1 MRKVSNKIRWLS
13 MLGMIALVTGCQ
25 QELTKPITS
34 ESTGQTTETTAKP
47 SPTPSV
53 TPNQE
58 TEKELTPEPIP
69 ASSPNTTVPTN
80 QPVEEQRKEPL
91 SPYQVLNKIRE
102 IEKVKGGTYQGE
114 WKEDEYTF
122 YLPDKD
128 GDGRNARY
136 YERSTHHVKV
146 YGKDGFTYYYNLVD
160 PATYPQATL
169 EAESIQVSP
178 ETWQQMDKIE
188 QKLYTGED
196 TFHAEW
202 SPNFQAVAYYKGT
215 TEEGQAYIW
224 KVGNDSPSPI
234 KEAVIDRYFFTW
246 SPDSEYLLLDTG
258 TSRHRGG
265 QIYQVANDK
274 MSEPFSY
281 ISQFHFS
288 PDSRWA
294 AFSLLSGKV
303 AKEKYGMEDEETED
317 IWLYDLATMKQ
328 KKLLQADDHTD
339 YFPLEWKSETELLY
353 WKKDYQKNTEEEL
366 TLTIP
371 QR

>member
-1 MRKVSNKIRWLS
+1 MRKALNKNRWLS
-13 MLGMIALVTGCQ
+13 MICMIALVTGCQ
-25 QELTKPITS
+25 HEPNKPITS
-34 ESTGQTTETTAKP
+34 ENAGKTTEATAKP
-47 SPTPSV
+47 
-53 TPNQE
+53 
-58 TEKELTPEPIP
+58 IP
-69 ASSPNTTVPTN
+69 APLPTSSPVSTAPTN
-80 QPVEEQRKEPL
+80 QPMEEQQKESL

-122 YLPDKD
+122 HLPDKD
-128 GDGRNARY
+128 GDRRNARY

-146 YGKDGFTYYYNLVD
+146 YGKDGLKYFYHLFD
-160 PATYPQATL
+160 PATYPLTTL
-169 EAESIQVSP
+169 ETESIQVNP
-178 ETWQQMDKIE
+178 ETWQQMNKIE
-188 QKLYTGED
+188 QKLYTSED

-215 TEEGQAYIW
+215 TEDGQAYIW

-265 QIYQVANDK
+265 QIYQVANDR

-281 ISQFHFS
+281 ISQFRFS
-288 PDSRWA
+288 PDSIRA
-294 AFSLLSGKV
+294 AFSQLSGIIS
-303 AKEKYGMEDEETED
+303 KEKYGMEDEETED
-317 IWLYDLATMKQ
+317 IWLYELSTGKQ

-353 WKKDYQKNTEEEL
+353 WKQDYQKNTEEEL
-366 TLTIP
+366 TVTIP
-371 QR
+371 QK

>member
-1 MRKVSNKIRWLS
+1 MRKTSNKRKWLS
-13 MLGMIALVTGCQ
+13 MLGMIVLVTGCQ
-25 QELTKPITS
+25 QEPTKPITS
-34 ESTGQTTETTAKP
+34 ENTGQTTETTAKP

-58 TEKELTPEPIP
+58 TEKEPTSEPIP
-69 ASSPNTTVPTN
+69 VSSPNTTVPTN

-122 YLPDKD
+122 HLPDKD

-146 YGKDGFTYYYNLVD
+146 LGKDGLKFFYHLFD
-160 PATYPQATL
+160 PATYPQTTL
-169 EAESIQVSP
+169 EAKSIQVNP
-178 ETWQQMDKIE
+178 ETRQKMDKIE
-188 QKLYTGED
+188 QKLYTNED
-196 TFHAEW
+196 IFHAEW

-294 AFSLLSGKV
+294 AFSLSSGRV

-366 TLTIP
+366 TLTIA